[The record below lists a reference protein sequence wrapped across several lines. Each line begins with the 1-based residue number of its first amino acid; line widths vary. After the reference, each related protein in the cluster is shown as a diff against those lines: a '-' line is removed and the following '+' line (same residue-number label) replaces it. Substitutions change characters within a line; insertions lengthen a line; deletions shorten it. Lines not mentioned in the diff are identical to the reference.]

1 MDRIIPP
8 LAKIESRPGAS
19 PPDTKNQKGSEN
31 PSPDPF
37 GSPATA
43 QASSRPARTLPG
55 LLAAPRC
62 DEKGCVFPAAG
73 PGKRKCLVHGLE
85 EREPKHFGSFQPTML
100 LLDRAKYG
108 LPDPDA
114 EPDDS
119 RAQDRHRLAAEREA
133 FFEEVP

>member
-8 LAKIESRPGAS
+8 RATIESRPGPS
-19 PPDTKNQKGSEN
+19 PPDTESQKN
-31 PSPDPF
+31 PSPDPL
-37 GSPATA
+37 GSPATGRPI
-43 QASSRPARTLPG
+43 SRPVRTLPG
-55 LLAAPRC
+55 LRAAPRC

-73 PGKRKCLVHGLE
+73 SGKRKCLVHGLE

-133 FFEEVP
+133 FFEEIP